1 MTVGLPIQ
9 RRAVGEAPIWVG
21 EPRVAPVRG
30 SGSNGSKIPPPMG
43 SLAALLGDSPAMKG
57 LRERAARL
65 LQHPSDR
72 GRLPLVLLQGE
83 TGTGKGL
90 LAQALHDAS
99 PRATQPFVAENCAA
113 IPVTLL
119 EAKLFGYERGAFTG
133 AREPK
138 AGLFQAANRG
148 TLFLDEVGD
157 LPLELQ
163 AKLLKVLEDRAVRR
177 LGATRTEP
185 VDVWIISASNADLEA
200 AVRERRF
207 REDLYFRLAVYP
219 LPIPPLRE
227 RGNDVILLAEHFLAR
242 HCAEYG
248 LPAKAL
254 SPDARAALLAH
265 PWRGNVRELTNTM
278 ERVALSVDAQV
289 VTAAL
294 LDLTPVHD
302 DPVAE
307 PALPP
312 APNRPLGATIDA
324 VEREQLLQAL
334 DECFWNVTG
343 AARRLGISRDTL
355 RYRIAKHQL
364 RPGGRRPPPAPTLPA
379 EPVAS
384 PPAASRAP
392 VAQDPPASVVRWE
405 ERHVT
410 LLRAVIDGPQPE
422 DDRLYP
428 SKLIEALIEK
438 VRSFGGRDE
447 DLGPTGI
454 VASFG
459 LEPVEDAT
467 RRAAHAAV
475 AIRKA
480 VERDRQAQPPG
491 VTVRVG
497 IHVTQLRVGRAGR
510 EIRLELDGKRRAW
523 DALERLLLRAEP
535 DRTVVSESAAPF
547 LDRRFVLARLPEPAG
562 DGAFY
567 RLDGVERGSLGA
579 GRRLTTLAGRGHEL
593 ELLRDRLAIAAEG
606 RGQVVGIVGEAG
618 IGKSRLLV
626 ELKRSLRGE
635 RIAWFEGHC
644 LSYGSAVPYLPVITI
659 LRRSFHIGESD
670 TPATMARKVRSGLEE
685 LGMDPEEWAVYLH
698 HLLGVKQESERLSVL
713 TPAAIRARTVD
724 ALRQMGLR
732 GSRQRPIVFA
742 CEDLHWIDRT
752 SEECLD
758 ALLEGTAG
766 ASVLSLFTYRPGY
779 RPPWMNKSYATQLA
793 LQPLS
798 RGDSQRIVEG
808 LLAGR
813 GGDSALA
820 PAILSKAE
828 GNPFFL
834 EELCRTV
841 AEQPDA
847 AGGIAVPDTVQDAL
861 RARIDRLPEDVKD
874 ALRLAAVIG
883 REVPLRLLQ
892 TVWRGPGE
900 VEHHLRELTRLEFLY
915 EQARIAESVYVF
927 KHALTQEVV
936 YESLPVAQRH
946 ALHAATAHALERL
959 YAGRLEDADDR
970 LAYHYARTAQS
981 DRAVECLSRLAQKA
995 ARGHAHTE
1003 ALGALEE
1010 ALAHVERLPAE
1021 ARDQRRLRLVLRKA
1035 SSLIQLGRFR
1045 EVLSVL
1051 LHWKASVDRL
1061 DDAALSAY
1069 YHFLLARTHLFVG
1082 DQIRAIQSAERA
1094 IADAAR
1100 CGDTV
1105 TLGKAHYVL
1114 AQEAPLSGRSAEG
1127 IKHALEAL
1135 ACLERAGR
1143 PWWVGQAH
1151 WVVGLNHAM
1160 LGELDT
1166 ALEAE
1171 TRARLMGEAVGNR
1184 QLQASALCATGIV
1197 QAVLGDTEAGI
1208 ESCEASVSV
1217 APDPLTSAVALG
1229 WLGFAFVEH
1238 GAAARAIP
1246 ALEASAEQ
1254 HRVFRFP
1261 QFQAW
1266 FTAFLADAYRLDGQL
1281 ERAHG
1286 AAREALEISRAAG
1299 SVYGV
1304 GLALR
1309 VLGRIQLAA
1318 GAPADAMATLEEAV
1332 ATFEAIRARYDT
1344 ARVWLD
1350 LGAAA
1355 CAAGDRQRAAGHWGD
1370 AHRRLVELRVTRW
1383 AERAERLVRSLGSV

>member
-1 MTVGLPIQ
+1 
-9 RRAVGEAPIWVG
+9 
-21 EPRVAPVRG
+21 
-30 SGSNGSKIPPPMG
+30 
-43 SLAALLGDSPAMKG
+43 
-57 LRERAARL
+57 
-65 LQHPSDR
+65 
-72 GRLPLVLLQGE
+72 
-83 TGTGKGL
+83 
-90 LAQALHDAS
+90 
-99 PRATQPFVAENCAA
+99 
-113 IPVTLL
+113 
-119 EAKLFGYERGAFTG
+119 
-133 AREPK
+133 
-138 AGLFQAANRG
+138 
-148 TLFLDEVGD
+148 
-157 LPLELQ
+157 
-163 AKLLKVLEDRAVRR
+163 
-177 LGATRTEP
+177 
-185 VDVWIISASNADLEA
+185 
-200 AVRERRF
+200 
-207 REDLYFRLAVYP
+207 
-219 LPIPPLRE
+219 
-227 RGNDVILLAEHFLAR
+227 
-242 HCAEYG
+242 
-248 LPAKAL
+248 
-254 SPDARAALLAH
+254 
-265 PWRGNVRELTNTM
+265 
-278 ERVALSVDAQV
+278 
-289 VTAAL
+289 
-294 LDLTPVHD
+294 
-302 DPVAE
+302 
-307 PALPP
+307 
-312 APNRPLGATIDA
+312 
-324 VEREQLLQAL
+324 
-334 DECFWNVTG
+334 
-343 AARRLGISRDTL
+343 
-355 RYRIAKHQL
+355 
-364 RPGGRRPPPAPTLPA
+364 
-379 EPVAS
+379 
-384 PPAASRAP
+384 
-392 VAQDPPASVVRWE
+392 
-405 ERHVT
+405 
-410 LLRAVIDGPQPE
+410 
-422 DDRLYP
+422 
-428 SKLIEALIEK
+428 
-438 VRSFGGRDE
+438 
-447 DLGPTGI
+447 
-454 VASFG
+454 
-459 LEPVEDAT
+459 
-467 RRAAHAAV
+467 
-475 AIRKA
+475 
-480 VERDRQAQPPG
+480 
-491 VTVRVG
+491 
-497 IHVTQLRVGRAGR
+497 
-510 EIRLELDGKRRAW
+510 
-523 DALERLLLRAEP
+523 
-535 DRTVVSESAAPF
+535 
-547 LDRRFVLARLPEPAG
+547 
-562 DGAFY
+562 
-567 RLDGVERGSLGA
+567 
-579 GRRLTTLAGRGHEL
+579 
-593 ELLRDRLAIAAEG
+593 
-606 RGQVVGIVGEAG
+606 
-618 IGKSRLLV
+618 
-626 ELKRSLRGE
+626 
-635 RIAWFEGHC
+635 
-644 LSYGSAVPYLPVITI
+644 
-659 LRRSFHIGESD
+659 
-670 TPATMARKVRSGLEE
+670 
-685 LGMDPEEWAVYLH
+685 
-698 HLLGVKQESERLSVL
+698 
-713 TPAAIRARTVD
+713 
-724 ALRQMGLR
+724 
-732 GSRQRPIVFA
+732 
-742 CEDLHWIDRT
+742 
-752 SEECLD
+752 
-758 ALLEGTAG
+758 
-766 ASVLSLFTYRPGY
+766 
-779 RPPWMNKSYATQLA
+779 MNKSYATQLA

-798 RGDSQRIVEG
+798 RGDSQRIVE
-808 LLAGR
+808 ASSRGR

-892 TVWRGPGE
+892 TVWRGPGDI
-900 VEHHLRELTRLEFLY
+900 EHHLRELTRLEFLY
-915 EQARIAESVYVF
+915 EQTRIAESVYVF

-946 ALHAATAHALERL
+946 ALHAATAQALERL
-959 YAGRLEDADDR
+959 YEGRLEDADDR

-1082 DQIRAIQSAERA
+1082 DQVRAIQSAERA

-1135 ACLERAGR
+1135 ACLEQAGR
-1143 PWWVGQAH
+1143 PWWIGQAH

-1171 TRARLMGEAVGNR
+1171 TRARLIGEAVGNR

-1197 QAVLGDTEAGI
+1197 QAALGDTEAGI
-1208 ESCEASVSV
+1208 EACRGQRVRRARS
-1217 APDPLTSAVALG
+1217 PDQRRRARLARLRVRRAR
-1229 WLGFAFVEH
+1229 
-1238 GAAARAIP
+1238 AAARAIP

-1281 ERAHG
+1281 ERAHA

-1299 SVYGV
+1299 SAYGV

>member
-1 MTVGLPIQ
+1 
-9 RRAVGEAPIWVG
+9 
-21 EPRVAPVRG
+21 
-30 SGSNGSKIPPPMG
+30 MG
-43 SLAALLGDSPAMKG
+43 PLAALLGDSPAMKA
-57 LRERAARL
+57 LRESAARL
-65 LQHPSDR
+65 LQRPSDR
-72 GRLPLVLLQGE
+72 GRLPSLLIQGE
-83 TGTGKGL
+83 TGVGKSV
-90 LAQALHDAS
+90 LARALHDEG
-99 PRATQPFVAENCAA
+99 PRKGQPFQDVNCAA
-113 IPVTLL
+113 IPETLL
-119 EAKLFGYERGAFTG
+119 EAELFGFERGAFTD
-133 AREPK
+133 ARQPK

-148 TLFLDEVGD
+148 TIFLDEVGE

-185 VDVWIISASNADLEA
+185 VDVWIITASNKHLLTEMHA
-200 AVRERRF
+200 RRF
-207 REDLYFRLAVYP
+207 REDLYHRLAVVT
-219 LPIPPLRE
+219 LALPPLRE
-227 RGNDVILLAEHFLAR
+227 RGADVLLLAEHFLAG

-248 LPAKAL
+248 LPAKTL
-254 SPDARAALLAH
+254 SADARAALVAH
-265 PWRGNVRELTNTM
+265 PWRGNVRELANTM
-278 ERVALSVDAQV
+278 ERIVLLADSPV
-289 VTAAL
+289 VTAAM
-294 LDLTPVHD
+294 LDLAPVPQEAD
-302 DPVAE
+302 TAE
-307 PALPP
+307 PPP
-312 APNRPLGATIDA
+312 PPNRPLGATMNA
-324 VEREQLLQAL
+324 VEREQLLEAL
-334 DECFWNVTG
+334 DDCFWNVTR
-343 AARRLGISRDTL
+343 AARRLGISRDAL
-355 RYRIAKHQL
+355 RYRIEKHQL
-364 RPGGRRPPPAPTLPA
+364 RPGGRRPPPAPAPPA
-379 EPVAS
+379 ETVTS
-384 PPAASRAP
+384 PSAAPRAP
-392 VAQDPPASVVRWE
+392 LAQDAPASVVRWE
-405 ERHVT
+405 QRRVT

-428 SKLIEALIEK
+428 SRLIETLIEK

-447 DLGPTGI
+447 DLGPTSI

-475 AIRKA
+475 AIHKA
-480 VERDRQAQPPG
+480 VDRDRRSQPPG
-491 VTVRVG
+491 VTARVG
-497 IHVTQLRVGRAGR
+497 IHVTQLLVGHAGR
-510 EIRLELDGKRRAW
+510 EIRLELEGKRRAW

-547 LDRRFVLARLPEPAG
+547 LDRRFVLARLPEPVAS
-562 DGAFY
+562 DGSMY
-567 RLDGVERGSLGA
+567 RLDGVERSSLGA
-579 GRRLTTLAGRGHEL
+579 GRSLTTLAGRGHEL
-593 ELLRDRLAIAAEG
+593 ELLRDRLAIALEG

-618 IGKSRLLV
+618 IGKSRLLL

-685 LGMDPEEWAVYLH
+685 LGMDPAEWAVYLH
-698 HLLGVKQESERLSVL
+698 HLLGVKQEAERLSVL
-713 TPAAIRARTVD
+713 TPEAIRARTVD

-732 GSRQRPIVFA
+732 GSRQRPIVFV
-742 CEDLHWIDRT
+742 CEDLQWIDRT

-779 RPPWMNKSYATQLA
+779 RPPWMNKSYATQIA

-813 GGDSALA
+813 GGHSALA

-841 AEQPDA
+841 AEQSDA
-847 AGGIAVPDTVQDAL
+847 ASGIAVPDTVQEAL
-861 RARIDRLPEDVKD
+861 RARIDRLPEEVKD

-900 VEHHLRELTRLEFLY
+900 IERHLRELTRLEFLY
-915 EQARIAESVYVF
+915 EQTRIGESVYVF

-946 ALHAATAHALERL
+946 ALHAATARALERL
-959 YAGRLEDADDR
+959 YEGRLEDADDR
-970 LAYHYARTAQS
+970 LAYHYARTDQS
-981 DRAVECLSRLAQKA
+981 DRAVECLSRVAQKA
-995 ARGHAHTE
+995 ARGHAHAE

-1035 SSLIQLGRFR
+1035 SSLIHLGRFR

-1082 DQIRAIQSAERA
+1082 DQVRAIQSAERA

-1127 IKHALEAL
+1127 IRHALEAL

-1151 WVVGLNHAM
+1151 WVVGLNHAL
-1160 LGELDT
+1160 LGELDA

-1171 TRARLMGEAVGNR
+1171 TRARLIGETVGNR

-1197 QAVLGDTEAGI
+1197 QAALGDTRAGI
-1208 ESCEASVSV
+1208 EACEASVSV
-1217 APDPLTSAVALG
+1217 APDPLTNAVALG

-1238 GAAARAIP
+1238 EAAARAIP
-1246 ALEASAEQ
+1246 ALEAAAEQ

-1281 ERAHG
+1281 ERAHA
-1286 AAREALEISRAAG
+1286 AAREALEICRASRSA
-1299 SVYGV
+1299 YGV

-1309 VLGRIQLAA
+1309 ALGRTQLTA

-1332 ATFEAIRARYDT
+1332 ATFETIRARYDT

-1355 CAAGDRQRAAGHWGD
+1355 GAAGDRKRAARHWD
-1370 AHRRLVELRVTRW
+1370 EARQRLVELRVPRW
-1383 AERAERLVRSLGSV
+1383 AERAERLLRSSASA